1 VIISGAIIAHK
12 LLADNE
18 EISDN
23 VSCELPSV
31 ELDTAEIKGAGILGT
46 IDMPATGQL
55 GSMAMKMD
63 FRSTNKKIAG
73 MAKNGKQNIELRF
86 VRDTVT
92 ATGSVAPE
100 GSKIFATGIVKKYD
114 LGKVEDNSTQE
125 SSFEFEILRYRQV
138 IAGKEVL
145 LIDKQNYIY
154 KINGVDYM
162 QQIRSLL

>member
-1 VIISGAIIAHK
+1 VIISGAVIAHK
-12 LLADNE
+12 LLVDNQ

-23 VSCELPSV
+23 VACQLPKI
-31 ELDTAEIKGAGILGT
+31 EIDTAEVKGAGILGT
-46 IDMPATGQL
+46 IEMPATGQL
-55 GSMAMKMD
+55 GSMVIKMD
-63 FRSTNKKIAG
+63 FRATNKNIAG
-73 MAKNGKQNIELRF
+73 LAKNGKQNLELRF
-86 VRDTVT
+86 VKDTVT

-100 GSKIFATGIVKKYD
+100 GSKIFATGIVKNYD

-125 SSFEFEILRYRQV
+125 CSFEFEILRYRQV
-138 IAGKEVL
+138 TAGKEVL